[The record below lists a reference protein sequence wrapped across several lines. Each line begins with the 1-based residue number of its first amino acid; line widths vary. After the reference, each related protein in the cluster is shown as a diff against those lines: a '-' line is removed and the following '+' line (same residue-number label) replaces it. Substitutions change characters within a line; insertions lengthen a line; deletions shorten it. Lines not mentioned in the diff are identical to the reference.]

1 MRCLLINVLV
11 FILALGSFAQPTGY
25 YNGTEG
31 KDGDELKSILHNLIK
46 DHRSFNYNTV
56 KDIFAQSDT
65 DPDNSAN
72 IIMVYT
78 GRSHPKDDYGIG
90 ANALNREHVWAKS
103 HGGFADWYP
112 MHSDVHNL
120 KPADASVNQDRGN
133 KDFDDGG
140 VEHSEASGCY
150 YTVYTWEPRDEVKG
164 DIARIIFYM
173 STRYEGGNNEV
184 DLEVVDDINTYPAPE
199 HGRLSTLLE
208 WNLLDPPDDF
218 ERNRNDG
225 IYAWQRNR
233 NPFIDNHH
241 FVQLIW
247 GGETAS
253 PVQIRD
259 VAMHPA
265 DPQPMEPVMISASIS
280 AKELNDDFQ
289 ASILWGFSANQLNN
303 SIIMPHSGGH
313 YSAEIPG
320 QQENIDVFFQITAH
334 DGINSSTTCLYSY
347 KIWPTYDGII
357 IPIYNIQGQES
368 SSPYENQIVTTTGIV
383 TADFGH
389 GYFIQDGQ
397 GAWNGIYVYDDG
409 RSHNPGDS
417 VIVTGRVA
425 EYYGFT
431 ELTDISEYYWVSTNN
446 AIPYAEVISTGGAS
460 EKYES
465 VLVTVLNA
473 ECTDD
478 DYHANYAMWTVNDG
492 SGSLRIRN
500 TEIYEYSPSEGLS
513 YSIKGPL
520 NYDYSEYKI
529 LLNNEDDVSSGT
541 GIYSPFTIEE
551 VSLFPV
557 PARNTL
563 FLNMNVN
570 SDREISGRILNSLGV
585 EIQRF
590 SLWAQTG
597 ETGLTIDIKDFS
609 AGYYYLMLDN
619 SDSFITKKFIVF

>member
-208 WNLLDPPDDF
+208 WNLLDPPDD
-218 ERNRNDG
+218 
-225 IYAWQRNR
+225 
-233 NPFIDNHH
+233 
-241 FVQLIW
+241 L
-247 GGETAS
+247 
-253 PVQIRD
+253 
-259 VAMHPA
+259 
-265 DPQPMEPVMISASIS
+265 
-280 AKELNDDFQ
+280 
-289 ASILWGFSANQLNN
+289 
-303 SIIMPHSGGH
+303 
-313 YSAEIPG
+313 
-320 QQENIDVFFQITAH
+320 
-334 DGINSSTTCLYSY
+334 
-347 KIWPTYDGII
+347 
-357 IPIYNIQGQES
+357 
-368 SSPYENQIVTTTGIV
+368 
-383 TADFGH
+383 
-389 GYFIQDGQ
+389 
-397 GAWNGIYVYDDG
+397 
-409 RSHNPGDS
+409 
-417 VIVTGRVA
+417 
-425 EYYGFT
+425 
-431 ELTDISEYYWVSTNN
+431 
-446 AIPYAEVISTGGAS
+446 
-460 EKYES
+460 
-465 VLVTVLNA
+465 
-473 ECTDD
+473 
-478 DYHANYAMWTVNDG
+478 
-492 SGSLRIRN
+492 
-500 TEIYEYSPSEGLS
+500 
-513 YSIKGPL
+513 
-520 NYDYSEYKI
+520 
-529 LLNNEDDVSSGT
+529 
-541 GIYSPFTIEE
+541 
-551 VSLFPV
+551 
-557 PARNTL
+557 
-563 FLNMNVN
+563 
-570 SDREISGRILNSLGV
+570 
-585 EIQRF
+585 
-590 SLWAQTG
+590 
-597 ETGLTIDIKDFS
+597 
-609 AGYYYLMLDN
+609 
-619 SDSFITKKFIVF
+619 